1 MPPKRHI
8 SLGTIPTSKPSSRP
22 SSRHIISRGPPDLD
36 IEQVPEPPAVGVMD
50 VTPQV
55 TNCPQKPSAQSRSDN
70 ENVLQ
75 AAAEACQEITD
86 PVNERV
92 VRLEN
97 SFPGLVV
104 ANEDAMARLA
114 AMEDLLRKSIEQPRT
129 SVEDVVTLRGDVNRV
144 HELNSNLTRSIARIE
159 ETLAKRKEIGTAS
172 NAESL
177 KNTVPGTLNK
187 NGDQAPDQSLDV
199 GLEGGHTPGYTRD
212 IQSRSNSRHMSR
224 SYSRSARSHQRSS
237 PLSGIRVTMTPVQAR
252 PKATRII
259 LDGPAVAQNAVWTT
273 RQVTRSPYRK

>member
-1 MPPKRHI
+1 
-8 SLGTIPTSKPSSRP
+8 
-22 SSRHIISRGPPDLD
+22 
-36 IEQVPEPPAVGVMD
+36 MD
-50 VTPQV
+50 VTPQA
-55 TNCPQKPSAQSRSDN
+55 TNFPQKPSAQSRSDN

-114 AMEDLLRKSIEQPRT
+114 AMEELLRKSIEQPRT

-159 ETLAKRKEIGTAS
+159 ETLAKRQEIGTAS
-172 NAESL
+172 NAEFL
-177 KNTVPGTLNK
+177 KNSVPGTLNTG
-187 NGDQAPDQSLDV
+187 GDQAPDEPLDD
-199 GLEGGHTPGYTRD
+199 GLEGGHTPG
-212 IQSRSNSRHMSR
+212 
-224 SYSRSARSHQRSS
+224 
-237 PLSGIRVTMTPVQAR
+237 
-252 PKATRII
+252 
-259 LDGPAVAQNAVWTT
+259 
-273 RQVTRSPYRK
+273 